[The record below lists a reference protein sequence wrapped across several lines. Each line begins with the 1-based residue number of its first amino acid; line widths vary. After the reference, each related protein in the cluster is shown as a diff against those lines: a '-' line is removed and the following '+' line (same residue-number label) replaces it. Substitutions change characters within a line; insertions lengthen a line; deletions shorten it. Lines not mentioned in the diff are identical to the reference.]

1 MKKPLLEL
9 LALLWKA
16 AKVVVVRYLWQYLK
30 KRLGWLAGGLALVVV
45 ALLALIALFVSA
57 C

>member
-16 AKVVVVRYLWQYLK
+16 AKVVVLRYLWQHLK
-30 KRLGWLAGGLALVVV
+30 KRLGRLAGGLALVVV
-45 ALLALIALFVSA
+45 ALVALVVLLVSA